1 MSLVKRA
8 DMGESHIRQFDGIEV
23 DESNWPIIVTV
34 FPASIQDASLLAV
47 LKHLEQLMRD
57 ADARGDKLFFI
68 TDLTHMRDVPNATQR
83 RYTGEWIQR
92 TFDLQRAASLGAAQ
106 VTPSAVLRGIITAVF
121 WFQKTP
127 TPSFF
132 VANRDEAIS
141 KGISLLEQAG
151 MPLPHVRR
159 AQ

>member
-1 MSLVKRA
+1 
-8 DMGESHIRQFDGIEV
+8 MGESHIRQFEGIEI

-34 FPASIQDASLLAV
+34 FPAEKIRDATLLAV
-47 LKHLEQLMRD
+47 LAHLERLMRD
-57 ADARGDKLFFI
+57 ADTRGDKLFFI
-68 TDLTHMRDVPNATQR
+68 TDLTRMKDIPNATQR

-106 VTPSAVLRGIITAVF
+106 VTPSAILRGIITAVF

-132 VANRDEAIS
+132 VANRDEAVS
-141 KGISLLEQAG
+141 KGISLLEEAG
-151 MPLPHVRR
+151 IPLPHVRR